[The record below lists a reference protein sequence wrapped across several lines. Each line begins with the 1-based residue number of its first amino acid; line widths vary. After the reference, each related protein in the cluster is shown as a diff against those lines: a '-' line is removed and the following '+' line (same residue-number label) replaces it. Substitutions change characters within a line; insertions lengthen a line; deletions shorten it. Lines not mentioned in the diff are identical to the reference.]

1 MCPPANV
8 YAEASLNRV
17 GRGPITVVPYWGHQ
31 IQHFLYHCLPFSLL
45 QKAILTHHKDI
56 RRRALKKRAMKS
68 DSIVCN
74 KYSIDNCG
82 CLVSRPVDASHCL
95 TDSHLIHRSLLLVV
109 DNELGSIRSYPQYNH

>member
-31 IQHFLYHCLPFSLL
+31 IQHYLYHCLPFFLL

-68 DSIVCN
+68 DSIVCD
-74 KYSIDNCG
+74 KHFIDNYG
-82 CLVSRPVDASHCL
+82 YLVSKPVDASHFL
-95 TDSHLIHRSLLLVV
+95 TDSHWIHRSLLLVV
-109 DNELGSIRSYPQYNH
+109 HIELESIHSYPQYNH

>member
-17 GRGPITVVPYWGHQ
+17 GRGPITVVPYWG
-31 IQHFLYHCLPFSLL
+31 L
-45 QKAILTHHKDI
+45 QKAVLTHHKDI

-74 KYSIDNCG
+74 KHSIDNCG

-109 DNELGSIRSYPQYNH
+109 DNALGLIRSYPQYNH